1 MEIPGHNYFLFG
13 PYLIRIDV
21 HESLCNKLLE
31 DGKKLKTSHS
41 PFLAGKIKK
50 QLAYYNNFKYYQKEF
65 QPYINSWINGWYRQL
80 GCQPK
85 IKGKLTSLW
94 INFQKAGEH
103 NPIHMHTNADL
114 SFALYLNAPI
124 EMINE
129 KDESQGLD
137 PGRISFIYGEDRVH
151 TISERPFTPK
161 KNTMFMFPANLRH
174 YVSSF
179 KSNVERIS
187 VAGNIKFE
195 NATKQKR

>member
-1 MEIPGHNYFLFG
+1 
-13 PYLIRIDV
+13 
-21 HESLCNKLLE
+21 
-31 DGKKLKTSHS
+31 
-41 PFLAGKIKK
+41 
-50 QLAYYNNFKYYQKEF
+50 
-65 QPYINSWINGWYRQL
+65 
-80 GCQPK
+80 
-85 IKGKLTSLW
+85 
-94 INFQKAGEH
+94 
-103 NPIHMHTNADL
+103 MHTNADL